1 MASKKNPAAT
11 RKKSGGKSGG
21 KKHLVQPTE
30 EPRYIEINKPQRDRR
45 TLLVWVIVVALTAV
59 LLFFWFLSLSQTIAQ
74 QANNLN
80 LKQIQEE
87 INAALNKF
95 DTAKN
100 LASSTP
106 LLTPAEL
113 AELKNNVIS
122 EIKQTET
129 DLWPAQTS
137 ALLGLD
143 FRLPADWQLEEN
155 QNTLRLA
162 SYNLAGD
169 IPDNFVL
176 ITLTAQNDGR
186 KQSLFSWFSR
196 NKIDLKEYS
205 LDEKSLN
212 STSTDILHY
221 TRTAPTADEID
232 RRVYWKTA
240 DKVYEIEI
248 IGRGD
253 ETKIIPLNQTADEI
267 INSLELIKK

>member
-1 MASKKNPAAT
+1 MTAKKTTAAT
-11 RKKSGGKSGG
+11 RKKSGGK
-21 KKHLVQPTE
+21 KHLAKPAE

-80 LKQIQEE
+80 LKQTQEE

-95 DTAKN
+95 DTGKN
-100 LASSTP
+100 VASSTP

-113 AELKNNVIS
+113 TELKNNVIS

-129 DLWPAQTS
+129 DLWPAQSS
-137 ALLGLD
+137 AMLGLD
-143 FRLPADWQLEEN
+143 FRLPADWRLEEN

-162 SYNLAGD
+162 SYDLAGN
-169 IPDNFVL
+169 IPDNFTL
-176 ITLTAQNDGR
+176 ITITAENNTR

-196 NKIDLKEYS
+196 NKIDLKDYS
-205 LDEKSLN
+205 LDEKSLD

-221 TRTAPTADEID
+221 TRTVPTTGEID

-253 ETKIIPLNQTADEI
+253 ETKISQLNQIADEI